1 MRLKGNSP
9 DRRLRSPNQ
18 SYSVK
23 DVSVPRQVVGWL
35 RGSHPL
41 KSV

>member
-1 MRLKGNSP
+1 MCPKEKNP
-9 DRRLRSPNQ
+9 DRRLRSLNQ

-23 DVSVPRQVVGWL
+23 DVSVPRQVEGWL